1 MHLRQLKT
9 LTPGHAGRSH
19 EQIRKDRSMSRT
31 MGRICR
37 RQQDPEKRDTRNYKR
52 RQKSEALGEAAK
64 SNLEYEYVVLNQADG
79 DY

>member
-1 MHLRQLKT
+1 
-9 LTPGHAGRSH
+9 
-19 EQIRKDRSMSRT
+19 MSRT